1 VLPGELITAITV
13 PAPPERTT
21 SAYYKQGEKESYD
34 WPLAAVA
41 VALQMSGDICQKAN
55 VILGF
60 AAPTPLR
67 AKSAEDKL
75 NGEAISEQSARAA
88 AKEAVVG
95 ATPMSKNAF
104 KLPIFDAV
112 VRRTILRA
120 AKGAPYPMTID
131 EAAGVSA

>member
-1 VLPGELITAITV
+1 
-13 PAPPERTT
+13 
-21 SAYYKQGEKESYD
+21 
-34 WPLAAVA
+34 
-41 VALQMSGDICQKAN
+41 VALQMSGDSCEKAN

-67 AKSAEDKL
+67 ANGAETKL
-75 NGEAISEQSARAA
+75 NGATISDQTARAA
-88 AKEAVVG
+88 AKESMLG

-104 KLPIFDAV
+104 KVPIFEAV